1 MASRKR
7 AKLEGGAV
15 DTVKSVHDVLEIVQT
30 AMLAQVRRGGSPLG
44 PNEIAAV
51 IRKLWVEAEKNDHGL
66 SPTESFEA
74 VKARALQESKGDIQQ
89 TVARLRVEAT
99 GESVQAT
106 QKETKTPKL
115 PLKGLNW
122 ILIAPFADLMTT
134 GSEIPEDGLPWAM
147 VPAFDTMITMLCGEE
162 TLEKCR
168 VKAEPLFEELEQAEL
183 DANQLKERVAS
194 DAHAQKIF
202 AYLLS
207 KLVMRF
213 EKFERR
219 RDWVVRMLNDEL
231 DDVDLPQVEG
241 TEEDWEFSDEHF
253 KKIFRRYAV
262 EESTNTQSS
271 CMDRAYEL
279 IWKQHDA
286 KGISVAS
293 KFLKGLE
300 AQRKSRS

>member
-7 AKLEGGAV
+7 AKLEGGSV

-30 AMLAQVRRGGSPLG
+30 AMLAQVRRGGAPLG

-51 IRKLWVEAEKNDHGL
+51 IRKLWVEAEKSDHGL
-66 SPTESFEA
+66 APTESFEA
-74 VKARALQESKGDIQQ
+74 VKARSLQESKGDIQK
-89 TVARLRVEAT
+89 TVAKLRVEAS
-99 GESVQAT
+99 GETAPPSP
-106 QKETKTPKL
+106 KEEEASGL
-115 PLKGLNW
+115 PLSGLAW
-122 ILIAPFADLMTT
+122 ILVAPFADLMTAENEV
-134 GSEIPEDGLPWAM
+134 GEGKLPWAM
-147 VPAFDTMITMLCGEE
+147 VPSFEAVMTMLCGEE

-168 VKAEPLFEELEQAEL
+168 AKAKPLCEELEQAGL
-183 DANQLKERVAS
+183 DANQLRDRVTS
-194 DAHAQKIF
+194 DAGAQKIF

-219 RDWVVRMLNDEL
+219 REWMVRMLNDEL
-231 DDVDLPQVEG
+231 DDIELPCIEG
-241 TEEDWEFSDEHF
+241 TEDPWEFSESAF
-253 KKIFRRYAV
+253 TKIFRRYGV
-262 EESTNTQSS
+262 DESSNTQNPI
-271 CMDRAYEL
+271 MDRAYEL

-293 KFLKGLE
+293 KFLKGLD

>member
-30 AMLAQVRRGGSPLG
+30 AMLAQVRRGGAPLG

-66 SPTESFEA
+66 APTESFEA
-74 VKARALQESKGDIQQ
+74 VKARSLQASKGDIQQ
-89 TVARLRVEAT
+89 TVAKLRVEAT
-99 GESVQAT
+99 GDSAQQPLEETQASG
-106 QKETKTPKL
+106 L
-115 PLKGLNW
+115 PLSGLAW
-122 ILIAPFADLMTT
+122 ILVAPFADLMTAE
-134 GSEIPEDGLPWAM
+134 SEIAPEQFPWAM
-147 VPAFDTMITMLCGEE
+147 VAGFEAVMTMLCGEE

-168 VKAEPLFEELEQAEL
+168 VKAKPLCEELEQAGL
-183 DANQLKERVAS
+183 DANQLKDRVIS
-194 DAHAQKIF
+194 DAGAQKIF

-219 RDWVVRMLNDEL
+219 REWMLRMLNDEL
-231 DDVDLPQVEG
+231 DDVELPAVEG
-241 TEEDWEFSDEHF
+241 TEEPWEFSESAF
-253 KKIFRRYAV
+253 TKIFRRYAV
-262 EESTNTQSS
+262 DESSNTQNSI
-271 CMDRAYEL
+271 MDRAYEL

-293 KFLKGLE
+293 KFLKGLD